1 MLKKIN
7 KDIYL
12 DDIEINILKKYNINY
27 EGVKSYDEI
36 LLIIDMNINSGDFLD
51 EELDD
56 LDYVSNMISE
66 RKYYTKINKQ

>member
-66 RKYYTKINKQ
+66 RKYYTKINK